1 MVHLF
6 TNINI
11 LHTVFYATLT
21 FFISPYILVQK
32 TSVINIDLV
41 NDPCQAAFIVGFVIS
56 LILWNL
62 VTKKLVY

>member
-11 LHTVFYATLT
+11 MHTVFYATLT

-32 TSVINIDLV
+32 TSLINMDLV
-41 NDPCQAAFIVGFVIS
+41 NDPCQTAFIIGFVIS